1 MKMSAGEL
9 RTMSNR
15 VFAAYGDGLNR
26 SEMAKHCPTARLL
39 GTTVL
44 KNFRLTFRGGN
55 ASAVATIE
63 KTKGH
68 SVPAIIWEITPQ
80 DEAALD
86 RWIGVPELYR
96 KAAIK
101 VHHNGFMV
109 DALVYILVNDKPQ
122 NKPSAFY
129 YSKLLEGYRTA
140 GFDAEILKA
149 AVQESD
155 LDATPA

>member
-1 MKMSAGEL
+1 
-9 RTMSNR
+9 MSNR
-15 VFAAYGDGLNR
+15 VFAAYGVGLNR

-44 KNFRLTFRGGN
+44 KNFKLTFRGGN
-55 ASAVATIE
+55 ACAVATIE
-63 KTKGH
+63 KAKGH
-68 SVPAIIWEITPQ
+68 SVPAIIWETTPQ

-101 VHHNGFMV
+101 VHHNGLLV

-129 YSKLLEGYRTA
+129 YSTLLEGYRAA
-140 GFDAEILKA
+140 GFETDILKA
-149 AVQESD
+149 AVQTGD
-155 LDATPA
+155 PDASGA